1 MAFLGSAG
9 LSISQLKSLLV
20 SQTSELKKLHKQ
32 RDGLQSQIDKVDA
45 RIAKLNGAAGGGAR
59 RGGGGGGK
67 RTRAKNKASL
77 VETLKEVLGKGKPLP
92 VGEIVAGVLA
102 TGYKSSSPNFR
113 AIVNQTLIK
122 ERKSFAS
129 AGRGIYGLKK

>member
-32 RDGLQSQIDKVDA
+32 RAGLQSQIDKVDA
-45 RIAKLNGAAGGGAR
+45 RIAKLNGAAGGGGH
-59 RGGGGGGK
+59 RGGGGGT
-67 RTRAKNKASL
+67 RTRAKNKKSL
-77 VETLKEVLGKGKPLP
+77 VDTLKEVLSKGKPLP
-92 VGEIVAGVLA
+92 VGEIVEGVLA

-129 AGRGIYGLKK
+129 AGRGVYGLKK